1 VKDVTQ
7 QLSNSATQQPKPAK
21 RLANIELS
29 LIRQINALATPL
41 SVNLG
46 IGEPNVEPD
55 ETLREF
61 AVRAAAT
68 GSWHYTANPGNV
80 SLRKLI
86 AGENGFDPKS
96 EVCVT
101 AGTEEALFSI
111 FQAYVDPGDE
121 VLVPNPGFL
130 AYATLARIAGAT
142 PVAYEL
148 EPGSAGVPPAVEH
161 DFARD
166 GGRDTRAPRAAEWC
180 VDVDAL
186 LRKITPKTKL
196 IVVNSPS
203 NPLGSVIDG
212 ETLQRIANAGPLVVS
227 DEVYREIWYDAPP
240 PSMLGMSGNV
250 IVVGGM
256 SKSHA
261 MTGLRL
267 GWVLAREAV
276 MKPIVTAHQYIAT
289 CASAFSQSLAESILS
304 DADWNR
310 SWLERIRAQFRT
322 QREAALF
329 SIERELDAT
338 IPPPAGAFY
347 AFVPVPACDT
357 VTFAKTLATDAAVLV
372 IPGVAFGSLGEG
384 FVRIS
389 YAASIEDIG
398 AGIERIGRWLRAAGR

>member
-1 VKDVTQ
+1 VTPQ
-7 QLSNSATQQPKPAK
+7 FRPAH

-41 SVNLG
+41 CVNLG

-61 AVRAAAT
+61 AARAAAT
-68 GSWHYTANPGNV
+68 GSWHYTPNAGTV
-80 SLRKLI
+80 SLRTLI
-86 AGENGFDPKS
+86 AGESGLEPKT

-111 FQAYVDPGDE
+111 FQAYVDPGDD

-142 PVAYEL
+142 PVSYEL
-148 EPGSAGVPPAVEH
+148 EPG
-161 DFARD
+161 DWR
-166 GGRDTRAPRAAEWC
+166 

-186 LRKITPKTKL
+186 LKKITRKTKL

-203 NPLGSVIDG
+203 NPLGSVIDR
-212 ETLQRIANAGPLVVS
+212 ETLERIANAGPLVVS

-267 GWVLAREAV
+267 GWVLARDAV
-276 MKPIVTAHQYIAT
+276 MKPIITAHQYIAT
-289 CASAFSQSLAESILS
+289 CASAFSQSLAESVLS

-310 SWLERIRAQFRT
+310 AWLERIRAQFRT

-329 SIERELDAT
+329 SIGRELEAT

-389 YAASIEDIG
+389 FAASLEEIG
-398 AGIERIGRWLRAAGR
+398 TGIERIGRWLRANGR

>member
-1 VKDVTQ
+1 VNDVAQ
-7 QLSNSATQQPKPAK
+7 QLSNSATQQPKPAQ

-41 SVNLG
+41 CVNLG

-68 GSWHYTANPGNV
+68 GSWHYTPNPGTV

-86 AGENGFDPKS
+86 AADNGFEAKS

-130 AYATLARIAGAT
+130 AYATLARIASAT
-142 PVAYEL
+142 PVSYDL
-148 EPGSAGVPPAVEH
+148 DPG
-161 DFARD
+161 
-166 GGRDTRAPRAAEWC
+166 EWRI
-180 VDVDAL
+180 DVDAL
-186 LRKITPKTKL
+186 LKKITPKTKL

-203 NPLGSVIDG
+203 NPLGSVIDR

-240 PSMLGMSGNV
+240 PSMLGMSDNV

-276 MKPIVTAHQYIAT
+276 MKPVVTAHQYIAT

-304 DADWNR
+304 NADWNH
-310 SWLERIRAQFRT
+310 SWLDRMRAQFRR

-329 SIERELDAT
+329 SIARDLEAT

-347 AFVPVPACDT
+347 AFVPVPACET
-357 VTFAKTLATDAAVLV
+357 VSFAKTLATDAAVLV

-389 YAASIEDIG
+389 FAASIEDIG
-398 AGIERIGRWLRAAGR
+398 TGIERIGRWLRSAGR